1 MLNISISVGINFMHI
16 YKRYSSSND
25 KEVIVYDDVAA
36 AAAAVTDAA
45 ADDDEEEE
53 HKEEGITFLQT
64 VHSYLQVGMT

>member
-1 MLNISISVGINFMHI
+1 MLNISISVGRNFMHI

-36 AAAAVTDAA
+36 AAVTDAA
-45 ADDDEEEE
+45 VDDDEEEE